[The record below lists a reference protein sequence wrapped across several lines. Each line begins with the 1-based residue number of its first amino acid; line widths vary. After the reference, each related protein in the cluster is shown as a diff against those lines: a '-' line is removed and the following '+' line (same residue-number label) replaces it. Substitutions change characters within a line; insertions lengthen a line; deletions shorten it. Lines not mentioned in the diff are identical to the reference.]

1 MLFNCLGWVTYAILI
16 DNLFVFFGNIFA
28 LCLAV
33 WFNMI
38 ALELQY
44 AAVQS
49 QDIRRS
55 IARAIQSSTRS
66 IHINQQEAPT
76 AGEAGHIAN
85 PFDLA
90 KVVWDVAALNTKAP
104 VTHKTIIMVLTVIWT
119 AVLCTIALGRSFPAS
134 TKELIVGVVVN
145 VNLMFFYGAPL
156 STIMTVVRTRSSST
170 IHRRTMI
177 TNTLNGIFWGAFG
190 LAVMDFFIA
199 VPNLLGAIL
208 GAVQMMLCVVFKQ
221 NSQDLEPSTE
231 QKDAFDLDEELR
243 LVVDDKERDVE
254 LAKDNSDVELT
265 KDDSSTVPSSA
276 SAKVDATSQF

>member
-1 MLFNCLGWVTYAILI
+1 
-16 DNLFVFFGNIFA
+16 
-28 LCLAV
+28 
-33 WFNMI
+33 MI

-55 IARAIQSSTRS
+55 IARAIQSSSRS
-66 IHINQQEAPT
+66 LHINQQEAP
-76 AGEAGHIAN
+76 AGHIAN

-90 KVVWDVAALNTKAP
+90 KVVWDVASLNTKAP

-156 STIMTVVRTRSSST
+156 STVMTVVRTRSSST
-170 IHRRTMI
+170 IHRPTMI
-177 TNTLNGIFWGAFG
+177 TNTLTGIFWGAFG

-243 LVVDDKERDVE
+243 LVVDDKKRDLE
-254 LAKDNSDVELT
+254 LAKDNSDVELN